1 MKDLKEMSSVAMI
14 SHKKM
19 SSQSVS
25 DLQMRA
31 TWSMKTYWY
40 FKVLKLQHISLI
52 DFRFHFEL
60 TYVYGNFC
68 LVRQLK

>member
-1 MKDLKEMSSVAMI
+1 MI
-14 SHKKM
+14 SRKKM

-31 TWSMKTYWY
+31 TSSMKTYRY
-40 FKVLKLQHISLI
+40 FKVLKFQHISLI

-60 TYVYGNFC
+60 TYVYGNFV
-68 LVRQLK
+68 LLGN